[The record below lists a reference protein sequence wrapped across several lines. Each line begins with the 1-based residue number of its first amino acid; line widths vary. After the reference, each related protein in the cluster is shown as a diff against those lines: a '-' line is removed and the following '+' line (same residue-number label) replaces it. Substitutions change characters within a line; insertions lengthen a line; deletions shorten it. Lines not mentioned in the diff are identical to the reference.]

1 MTLTHSLTRIA
12 SAVVAISLVAGIAFA
27 VVAPRAEAAALTST
41 QISAIISL
49 LQSFGADA
57 TTVANVTA
65 SLNGT
70 TPSVPSTPSTPSSCS
85 FTRDLTLGAT
95 GADVTSLQQALI
107 AKGHAIP
114 AGATG
119 LFGPQTQAAVIAWQ
133 KAAGITPAAGYFG
146 PKSRA
151 AFPCS
156 STTGPNTPAP
166 AGTGLSVM
174 AGSQPAN
181 GLAPANASRVPFTR
195 VVVTAGTDGDVTISG
210 INVERVG
217 GANNAAFA
225 GVVLVDESTG
235 NQVGT
240 SKTFNS
246 NNQTVVG
253 TTMVI
258 PRGTSKTFLIAG
270 NMQGAVTAALYAGQT
285 PAIQVTGVQ
294 TTATVSGSLPIVGAY
309 HTINSTLSIGTFVM
323 QTSNAYSVNSTTT
336 KEIGTTAYR
345 FSGFS
350 LTAGSAE
357 DVLLKSIAF
366 NQTGSVS
373 LNGDLANVKIG
384 VDGTLYDGMVST
396 DGKYVWATFGSGI
409 TIPKGSK
416 VEIYVQADIVGSNTN
431 ARTIQ
436 FHVDKN
442 TDIFAMGKT
451 FGYGVNVTG
460 GSSGTPFFFGSAVT
474 VQGASVTTIA
484 KAVEVPAQNIALN
497 VLNQPLGG
505 FVVDLKG
512 EALTVQ
518 QMVFTVAT
526 SSGSGTGLLTNVT
539 IVDQNGSVVAGPVD
553 ASGAGTSLTFT
564 DTVTLKTGRTVYTI
578 RGKVA
583 SSIGNGTI
591 YTLGTTPSSQ
601 WTNVKGDTTGNSITI
616 SQGQFNMNQMTV
628 KAASLVG
635 LVAATPVAQ
644 NVVAGAQNLTL
655 ATYQFDASNSG
666 EDLRLSSIAATFGGN
681 VDQLSSCRIFDGT
694 TNLTTGSNS
703 ISTVSQT
710 GTFLLDS
717 PLTIPKGS
725 VKTLNAVCNI
735 TSSATSSSV
744 VRAGLALP
752 STGLAVT
759 GLTSGNTVSASGS
772 ATLGQIMTVQA
783 GSLVVSLDS
792 SSPAIA
798 LAASQAQGVTMG
810 IFKLRATNDAVNL
823 SKFGLTLATST
834 INDISTVTLWANNV
848 QVGSGFFTALTQQ
861 ITLNSPL
868 LLPKDTDVL
877 LTLRANVPAIGTS
890 QPGTPGQLVAVAWNN
905 NAVNN
910 QFTGVGSGSDIVG
923 TGTATST
930 GVRIFKSIPVVAR
943 LPLTSTNNLVN
954 GTQDLFRFSVK
965 ADAAGSVSLAKITAT
980 STGTG
985 VTYTAATV
993 KVVAYTDSSFGST
1006 IGGGFTN
1013 GEVFTGGSVVS
1024 SQDLDL
1030 LFSAPVVIPAN
1041 TTYYFKIVS
1050 DIGGVDAAGDSISTK
1065 LMGDASPTYSM
1076 VRTVTVA
1083 DADAEDDFIWSGNT
1097 LGDSA
1102 AATADWFNGFQ
1113 VVGLPSS
1120 NTDAST
1126 NTRAN

>member
-27 VVAPRAEAAALTST
+27 VVAPRAEAAALTQT

-70 TPSVPSTPSTPSSCS
+70 TPSVPSTPSSCS

-107 AKGHAIP
+107 AAGFSIP

-119 LFGPQTQAAVIAWQ
+119 YFGAQTQAAVAAWQ
-133 KAAGITPAAGYFG
+133 KAAGITPTAGYFG

-156 STTGPNTPAP
+156 STTNPTTPSV
-166 AGTGLSVM
+166 GTGLSVM

-195 VVVTAGTDGDVTISG
+195 VVLTAGTDGDVTISG
-210 INVERVG
+210 INVERTG

-225 GVVLVDESTG
+225 GVVLVDEATG

-246 NNQTVVG
+246 NNQSVVG

-270 NMQGAVTAALYAGQT
+270 NMQGAATAALYAGQT
-285 PAIQVTGVQ
+285 PAIMVTGVQ

-309 HTINSTLSIGTFVM
+309 HTINSTLNIGTFVM

-357 DVLLKSIAF
+357 DVLLKSISF

-384 VDGTLYDGMVST
+384 VDGTLYDAMVST

-409 TIPKGSK
+409 TVPKGSK
-416 VEIYVQADIVGSNTN
+416 VEVYVQADIVGSNTN
-431 ARTIQ
+431 ARTVQ
-436 FHVDKN
+436 FHIDKN

-460 GSSGTPFFFGSAVT
+460 GSSGTPFFYGNTVT
-474 VQGASVTTIA
+474 IQGASVTTIG
-484 KAVEVPAQNIALN
+484 KATSVPAQNIAVN

-518 QMVFTVAT
+518 QMVFTVAS

-553 ASGAGTSLTFT
+553 ATYTSALVQTLTFT
-564 DTVTLKTGRTVYTI
+564 DSVTFKTGLGTYTL

-583 SSIGNGTI
+583 SGIGNGTI
-591 YTLGTTPSSQ
+591 YTVTTVPSSG
-601 WTNVKGDTTGNSITI
+601 WTNVKGDLTGNSVTLT
-616 SQGQFNMNQMTV
+616 QGTFNMNQMTV

-644 NVVAGAQNLTL
+644 NQVAGAQDIVF
-655 ATYQFDASNSG
+655 ATFQFDASNSG
-666 EDLRLSSIAATFGGN
+666 EDLRLSSVGASFGTPAN
-681 VDQLSSCRIFDGT
+681 LTSCRLYDGT

-703 ISTVSQT
+703 ISAPGAT
-710 GTFLLDS
+710 GTFLLDN
-717 PLTIPKGS
+717 PLTITKGS

-735 TSSATSSSV
+735 ISGA
-744 VRAGLALP
+744 AGNSNVGLQLP
-752 STGLAVT
+752 STGLSVT
-759 GLTSGNTVSASGS
+759 GLGSGNTVTASGS
-772 ATLGQIMTVQA
+772 ATAGQTMTIAA

-798 LAASQAQGVTMG
+798 LAASQAQGVTQG
-810 IFKLRATNDAVNL
+810 IFKLRATNDDVNL
-823 SKFGLTLATST
+823 SKFGLSLATSSAT
-834 INDISTVTLWANNV
+834 NGINDISTVTLWANNV
-848 QVGSGFFTALTQQ
+848 QVGSGFFTATVQQ
-861 ITLNSPL
+861 IQLNSPL

-877 LTLRANVPAIGTS
+877 LTVKNNVPAIGTS
-890 QPGTPGQLVAVAWNN
+890 QPGRPGQLVAVAWNN

-910 QFTGVGSGSDIVG
+910 QFTGVGSGVDIVG
-923 TGTATST
+923 TGTATSS
-930 GVRIFKSIPVVAR
+930 GVRIFKSVPVVAR
-943 LPLTSTNNLVN
+943 IALPSTSNLVN

-965 ADAAGSVSLAKITAT
+965 ADAAGSVSLAQISVNT
-980 STGTG
+980 TGTG
-985 VTYTAATV
+985 VTYTALTG
-993 KVVAYTDSSFGST
+993 KVIVYTDSGFSNT

-1013 GEVFTGGSVVS
+1013 GEASTTISFTSGV
-1024 SQDLDL
+1024 DRAID
-1030 LFSAPVVIPAN
+1030 FSAPVVIPAN
-1041 TTYYFKIVS
+1041 TTYYFKVIA
-1050 DIGGVDAAGDSISTK
+1050 DIAGVDTAGDSISSK
-1065 LMGDASPTYSM
+1065 LNGDAAPSYTDVETYAL
-1076 VRTVTVA
+1076 A
-1083 DADAEDDFIWSGNT
+1083 DADAQDDFIWSGNT
-1097 LGDSA
+1097 TGDSA
-1102 AATADWFNGFQ
+1102 VGTADWFNGYQ

-1120 NTDAST
+1120 DTDSST